1 MYTKIGL
8 EFWGSGKDFVLQS
21 RLYVIQFYHMFMI
34 KIVILDTG
42 MKNSEELLTK
52 VLFTTELSY
61 NIFE

>member
-34 KIVILDTG
+34 KIVQLNNG
-42 MKNSEELLTK
+42 MKNSEGLK
-52 VLFTTELSY
+52 IDSSF
-61 NIFE
+61 